1 MFSNT
6 ITVRYNETD
15 KGGRVY
21 HSNYFVWLDMTRTEF
36 LRSLGLSYA
45 KLEDEGIYI
54 VVRKAEIEYFASAE
68 FDKEYTITIDSINL
82 DKIKLDFYYSVT
94 DNINETLIAKAY
106 TKLVII
112 NKIGKPIKIPDHLK
126 EKLLKFL

>member
-6 ITVRYNETD
+6 IKVRYNETD

-21 HSNYFVWLDMTRTEF
+21 HSNYLVWLDMTRTEF
-36 LRSLGLSYA
+36 LRSLGISYA
-45 KLEDEGIYI
+45 ELEDAGIFI
-54 VVRKAEIEYFASAE
+54 VVRKAEIEYFSSAE
-68 FDKEYTITIDSINL
+68 FDKEYIITIDRLQL

>member
-6 ITVRYNETD
+6 IKVRYNETD

-21 HSNYFVWLDMTRTEF
+21 HSNYLVWLDMTRTEF
-36 LRSLGLSYA
+36 LRSLGISYA
-45 KLEDEGIYI
+45 ELEEQGIFI
-54 VVRKAEIEYFASAE
+54 VVRKAEIEYFSSAE
-68 FDKEYTITIDSINL
+68 FDKEYIITIDSIQL
-82 DKIKLDFYYSVT
+82 DKIKLDFYYTVK
-94 DNINETLIAKAY
+94 DNINETLITKAF

-126 EKLLKFL
+126 EKLQKFL

>member
-6 ITVRYNETD
+6 IKVRYNETD

-21 HSNYFVWLDMTRTEF
+21 HSNYLVWLDMTRTEF
-36 LRSLGLSYA
+36 LRSLGISYA
-45 KLEDEGIYI
+45 ELEEEGIFI
-54 VVRKAEIEYFASAE
+54 VVRKAEIEYFSSAE
-68 FDKEYTITIDSINL
+68 FDKEYTITIDSISL
-82 DKIKLDFYYSVT
+82 DKIKLDFYYSVN
-94 DNINETLIAKAY
+94 DNINEKLIAKAF

-126 EKLLKFL
+126 EKLQKFL

>member
-6 ITVRYNETD
+6 IKVRYNETD

-21 HSNYFVWLDMTRTEF
+21 HSNYLVWLDMTRTEF
-36 LRSLGLSYA
+36 LRSLGISYA
-45 KLEDEGIYI
+45 ELEDEGIYI
-54 VVRKAEIEYFASAE
+54 VVRKAEIEYFSSAE
-68 FDKEYTITIDSINL
+68 FDKEYIITIDSISL
-82 DKIKLDFYYSVT
+82 YKIKLDFYYTVK
-94 DNINETLIAKAY
+94 DNINETLIAKAF

-126 EKLLKFL
+126 EKLQKFL

>member
-6 ITVRYNETD
+6 IKVRYNETD

-21 HSNYFVWLDMTRTEF
+21 HSNYLVWLDMTRTEF
-36 LRSLGLSYA
+36 LRSLGISYA
-45 KLEDEGIYI
+45 ELEEEGIFI
-54 VVRKAEIEYFASAE
+54 VVRKAEIEYFSSAE
-68 FDKEYTITIDSINL
+68 FDKEYIITIDSVQL
-82 DKIKLDFYYSVT
+82 DKIKLDFYYTVK
-94 DNINETLIAKAY
+94 DNINETLIAKAF

-126 EKLLKFL
+126 EKLQKFL